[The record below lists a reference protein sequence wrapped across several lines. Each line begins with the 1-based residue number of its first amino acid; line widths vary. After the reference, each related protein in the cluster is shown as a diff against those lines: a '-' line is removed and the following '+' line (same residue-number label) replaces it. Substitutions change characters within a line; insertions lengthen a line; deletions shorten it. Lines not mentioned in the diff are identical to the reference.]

1 MMGESTNE
9 FQIFCIH
16 RLGKCVMFVIMIS
29 YRLSVT
35 STGPVGKNMDM
46 SVILSLVISESITFG
61 NRGMNTS
68 PLDHWN

>member
-1 MMGESTNE
+1 
-9 FQIFCIH
+9 
-16 RLGKCVMFVIMIS
+16 MIS